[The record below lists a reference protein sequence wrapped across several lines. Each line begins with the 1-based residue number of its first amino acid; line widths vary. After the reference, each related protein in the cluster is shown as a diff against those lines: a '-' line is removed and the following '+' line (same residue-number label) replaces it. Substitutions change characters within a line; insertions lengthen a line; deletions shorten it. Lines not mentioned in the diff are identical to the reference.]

1 MYDIDALKGSLE
13 QIKEGRDYAEAIVET
28 VREPLLILDDKLRV
42 KTANRSFYETFQVK
56 REETENHLVYEL
68 GNHQWDLPELRTM
81 LNEIVTKQTKFENLE
96 VGYDFPGIGIKTM
109 LLNARHINQDGN
121 KSKLI
126 LLAIEDITAKRES
139 ERQMQMQE
147 LNEKILNA
155 HEEERKRVAGEL
167 HDSIGQSLAAMQF
180 RVDGWV
186 QEMHE
191 QGNETGK
198 SALEAVSEMVRNI
211 ATEIRRI
218 QQDLRPSLLD
228 HLGILATIKWFCREF
243 QTTYPG
249 IRIEQQIGVQE
260 DEVSPS
266 LKIVIFRIMQEALNN
281 IAKHSKADLVN
292 LSLEKTNGMLKICVR
307 DNGQGFDVN
316 EAISKEKSERG
327 LGLSS
332 MEQRAKFS
340 GGCFKVETNKGKGTL
355 IRVSWP
361 LQVTTE

>member
-1 MYDIDALKGSLE
+1 
-13 QIKEGRDYAEAIVET
+13 
-28 VREPLLILDDKLRV
+28 
-42 KTANRSFYETFQVK
+42 
-56 REETENHLVYEL
+56 
-68 GNHQWDLPELRTM
+68 
-81 LNEIVTKQTKFENLE
+81 
-96 VGYDFPGIGIKTM
+96 
-109 LLNARHINQDGN
+109 
-121 KSKLI
+121 LI

-316 EAISKEKSERG
+316 EAIS
-327 LGLSS
+327 
-332 MEQRAKFS
+332 
-340 GGCFKVETNKGKGTL
+340 
-355 IRVSWP
+355 
-361 LQVTTE
+361 

>member
-1 MYDIDALKGSLE
+1 
-13 QIKEGRDYAEAIVET
+13 
-28 VREPLLILDDKLRV
+28 
-42 KTANRSFYETFQVK
+42 
-56 REETENHLVYEL
+56 
-68 GNHQWDLPELRTM
+68 M
-81 LNEIVTKQTKFENLE
+81 LHEIVTKQTKFENFE
-96 VGYDFPGIGIKTM
+96 VGYDFPGIGVKTM

-126 LLAIEDITAKRES
+126 LLAIEDITAKRGS

-266 LKIVIFRIMQEALNN
+266 VKIVIFRIMQEALNN
-281 IAKHSKADLVN
+281 IAKHSNAKCANVSLVN
-292 LSLEKTNGMLKICVR
+292 GGDRIELIISDDGVGMDLDFIHQTRVSR
-307 DNGQGFDVN
+307 
-316 EAISKEKSERG
+316 
-327 LGLSS
+327 LGLTS
-332 MEQRAKFS
+332 MRERTERTGGEFSIESTPGEGTIIRA
-340 GGCFKVETNKGKGTL
+340 C
-355 IRVSWP
+355 WP
-361 LQVTTE
+361 T